1 METTNITINNTNIV
15 FYTPNVTCEKR
26 ARSILKKEP
35 YTIKWLDSFN
45 EGEVLLDIGANVG
58 VYSLY
63 GAIIKQVNV
72 FAFEPESQ
80 NFAILNKNIVLNKIN
95 NKIVAFPIALSNS
108 NEYTF
113 LFLSKFTQGGSHN
126 NIKQPILKDN
136 KLFRKGTTAYKQ
148 GSVCSTI
155 DFLIDKNIIPIPDH
169 IKIDVDGSEPEVI
182 QGSLNTLKKLHIK
195 SILIEVE
202 TNRQDHMAMV
212 DMIKN
217 TGFVFCK
224 KQVAACLCKSGS
236 FKGQTC
242 YIFYREKSTL

>member
-95 NKIVAFPIALSNS
+95 NKIISYPIALSNT
-108 NEYTF
+108 NEYTH
-113 LFLSKFTQGGSHN
+113 LFLSKFDSGSSHHSIKEKIVN
-126 NIKQPILKDN
+126 NN
-136 KLFRKGTTAYKQ
+136 VYRKKTTCYKQ
-148 GSVCSTI
+148 GSVCATI
-155 DFLIDKNIIPIPDH
+155 DTLIELNFIPQPDY
-169 IKIDVDGSEPEVI
+169 IKIDVDGSEPNVI
-182 QGSLNTLKKLHIK
+182 NGAVNVLKNIKLKSLLV
-195 SILIEVE
+195 EVE
-202 TNRQDHMAMV
+202 TGREDHMSMV
-212 DMIKN
+212 H
-217 TGFVFCK
+217 
-224 KQVAACLCKSGS
+224 
-236 FKGQTC
+236 
-242 YIFYREKSTL
+242 